1 MTVLNSQAM
10 MGFRL
15 SGQNEADENLFA
27 LLADK
32 VGTKGDDDIFSL
44 ENPDIVERVHGLTDD
59 YHGV

>member
-1 MTVLNSQAM
+1 MLEKNNL

-15 SGQNEADENLFA
+15 SGQNEADEDLFA

-32 VGTKGDDDIFSL
+32 VGTKGDDDNFSM
-44 ENPDIVERVHGLTDD
+44 ENPPIVERVHGLTDD